1 MTTNWRRELPS
12 LLLLAAMLVLL
23 ATTWPVAPDRIPTHW
38 NAAGEVDGWGTRVTG
53 LLLPPLFALG
63 LYLVFLFAPR
73 VDPGRANYASF
84 PDTYLVIRTAVL
96 AVMALFYGIAC
107 LSARGVAVSVQV
119 VAPLAVGLL
128 FVVLGSVMGKIRP
141 NWFVGIRTP
150 WTISS
155 KVAWVRTHRPGPPH
169 HQPPLTGRPPR
180 KSSFAI
186 VPMPAARA
194 SVAPDAP
201 ERRTENVSFG
211 STLRSPFTTTPTV
224 RVVWPAANV
233 SVPDC
238 AR

>member
-38 NAAGEVDGWGTRVTG
+38 NAAGEVDGWGTRFTG

-119 VAPLAVGLL
+119 VAPLAIGLL
-128 FVVLGSVMGKIRP
+128 FVVLGSLMGKIRP

-150 WTISS
+150 WTLSS
-155 KVAWVRTHRPGPPH
+155 KVAWVRTHRLGGW
-169 HQPPLTGRPPR
+169 LFIALGLGFVATAVSGG
-180 KSSFAI
+180 
-186 VPMPAARA
+186 RA
-194 SVAPDAP
+194 SAHWIVGAVLAMVVVLFAYSYFAWRSDPDKIPPA
-201 ERRTENVSFG
+201 G
-211 STLRSPFTTTPTV
+211 TLPGG
-224 RVVWPAANV
+224 
-233 SVPDC
+233 D
-238 AR
+238 

>member
-23 ATTWPVAPDRIPTHW
+23 ATTWSVAPDRIPTHW

-63 LYLVFLFAPR
+63 LYLGFLFAPR

-84 PDTYLVIRTAVL
+84 PDAYLVIRTAVL
-96 AVMALFYGIAC
+96 AVLALFYGIAC
-107 LSARGVAVSVQV
+107 LSARGVAVSMQV

-155 KVAWVRTHRPGPPH
+155 KVAWVRTHRLGGWLFIALGLGFVATGLVGGPMSAPWIVGAVLGMVGVLFAYSYFAWRGDPDKFPPAGTLPG
-169 HQPPLTGRPPR
+169 G
-180 KSSFAI
+180 
-186 VPMPAARA
+186 
-194 SVAPDAP
+194 
-201 ERRTENVSFG
+201 E
-211 STLRSPFTTTPTV
+211 
-224 RVVWPAANV
+224 
-233 SVPDC
+233 
-238 AR
+238 